1 MRLSTSREPGRNS
14 KFHFGWLPN
23 QKMEACKLY
32 TMPKSSFQP
41 DNWALNAMREGPARP
56 KPASRGGGT
65 GRAVASPVA
74 PAEASTKRKRIPAG
88 KPRCFQPQFAPCGAA
103 LLPPGQPKESA
114 VGSRAGPAVVGRADP
129 PDPLPLLLSR
139 RRAVPGGAADPPP
152 ILR

>member
-1 MRLSTSREPGRNS
+1 MSGSGGLSVPAQSPSMPRKITAPTPLTELREG
-14 KFHFGWLPN
+14 
-23 QKMEACKLY
+23 
-32 TMPKSSFQP
+32 
-41 DNWALNAMREGPARP
+41 GPARP

-88 KPRCFQPQFAPCGAA
+88 KPRCFQPQVAPRGAA
-103 LLPPGQPKESA
+103 LSPGQPKESA